1 MVAGLGVRLN
11 HEDAARFSFLLG
23 TPIIGAAALLEVP
36 QLIGQT
42 TSVLLL
48 VAMGMVLAGVAAYLS
63 TKFLMKYFETGRLTP
78 FAYYCWGAGL
88 VSLII
93 FLAVLHTGV

>member
-1 MVAGLGVRLN
+1 
-11 HEDAARFSFLLG
+11 
-23 TPIIGAAALLEVP
+23 
-36 QLIGQT
+36 
-42 TSVLLL
+42 
-48 VAMGMVLAGVAAYLS
+48 MGMVLAGVAAYLS